1 MNGLTLNQ
9 FENSNEFRTI
19 LDGHYFE
26 FIVKYKDGNLDLNDS
41 KVKATI
47 KTLKKR
53 GLLWRFYYL
62 FGVWKL

>member
-1 MNGLTLNQ
+1 MNRLTLNQ

-19 LDGHYFE
+19 LDGHYLE
-26 FIVKYKDGNLDLNDS
+26 FIIKYKDGNLDLNDS

-53 GLLWRFYYL
+53 GLL
-62 FGVWKL
+62 